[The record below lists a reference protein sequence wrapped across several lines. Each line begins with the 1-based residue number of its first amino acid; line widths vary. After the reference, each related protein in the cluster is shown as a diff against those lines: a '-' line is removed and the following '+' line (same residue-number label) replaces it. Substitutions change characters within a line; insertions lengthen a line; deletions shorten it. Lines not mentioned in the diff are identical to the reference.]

1 MTIAPTSLDP
11 SRTHARVVHALN
23 RFGLRRLRLTTGL
36 ILFVYVGCHLT
47 NHALGNISL
56 EWMERGLLVQK
67 SIWQSLPGTIALY
80 FALATHLSLGIWAL
94 YERRHYG
101 WTAADVVQIVLG
113 LTVPLL
119 LAHHLVVTRIDFSV
133 YGTEKGYVQE
143 LYSFWVASQFWG
155 TVQVLL
161 VIVAW
166 IHGCLGVYFWL
177 RLKAFFVSYA
187 PLLLAAATLLPVLAL
202 LGFLQGGR
210 TVLALVNDNSWRAAN
225 LAANHTGT
233 PTENAQLETC
243 FSWILLVFAAA
254 VALALASRGLRTF
267 RERTRAFIRLH
278 YPNGRVARVPRGFS
292 VLEGSLQAGIPHAC
306 ICGGRARCSTCRV
319 RIVGDHQKL
328 PPPSEVE
335 LAVLARVRAGPSVR
349 LACQLR
355 PLGDISVVPLVPAH
369 VSAQELRRRTLAR
382 GGQERFIVVLV
393 ADMRGSTQFALRHLP
408 FDVVFTIGSFVDAL
422 GRGIAEAGGH
432 PNQFIGDGILAMF
445 GVDCAPQEACRRA
458 LRAAVKIAEN
468 VAELNEIMAPE
479 WGEPVRFGIG
489 IHGGEAIVGEI
500 GYRDNMIFTA
510 LGDPANVASRL
521 QDQCKEF
528 KCEVVVSE
536 DVCRI
541 SGLPLQDFPRH
552 AVTLRGRSAPISACA
567 VTRAAD
573 LAAWTGGETI
583 DDFTVRE
590 RLDVNLK
597 T

>member
-1 MTIAPTSLDP
+1 MTVASYSSDL
-11 SRTHARVVHALN
+11 SRFYARAVQVAR

-36 ILFVYVGCHLT
+36 ILFGYIGCHLT

-56 EWMERGLLVQK
+56 DWMERGLVLHK
-67 SIWQSLPGTIALY
+67 WIWQSVPGTLALY
-80 FALATHLSLGIWAL
+80 GALTTHLSLGIWAL

-101 WTAADVVQIVLG
+101 WTAADVAQLLLG
-113 LTVPLL
+113 LTIPLL

-143 LYSFWVASQFWG
+143 LYSFWVASHFWG

-177 RLKAFFVSYA
+177 RIKPNFPAWA
-187 PLLLAAATLLPVLAL
+187 PLLLAVAVLLPVLAL

-210 TVLALVNDNSWRAAN
+210 AILALMNDAAWRAAN
-225 LAANHTGT
+225 LAADHTGT
-233 PTENAQLETC
+233 AAENAHLETC
-243 FSWILLVFAAA
+243 FSWIVLVFAAA
-254 VALALASRGLRTF
+254 VVLALAARALRMF
-267 RERTRAFIRLH
+267 RERTRRFVRLH
-278 YPNGRVARVPRGFS
+278 YPDGRVARVPQGFS
-292 VLEGSLQAGIPHAC
+292 VLEGSLSAGIPHAS
-306 ICGGRARCSTCRV
+306 ICGGRARCSTCSVRV
-319 RIVGDHQKL
+319 VGDHHKL

-335 LAVLARVRAGPSVR
+335 LAVLARVKAGPSVR

-355 PLGDISVVPLVPAH
+355 PTSDISIVPLVPAH
-369 VSAQELRRRTLAR
+369 VSRQELRRRTLAR

-408 FDVVFTIGSFVDAL
+408 FDVVFTLGSFVDAL
-422 GRGIAEAGGH
+422 GRAIAEAGGY
-432 PNQFIGDGILAMF
+432 PNQFIGDGLLGMF
-445 GVDCAPQEACRRA
+445 GVDCGPGEACRRA
-458 LRAAVKIAEN
+458 LRAAVRIADN
-468 VAELNEIMAPE
+468 VAELNGIMAAE

-500 GYRDNMIFTA
+500 GYRDNMVFTA

-528 KCEVVVSE
+528 GCEVVVSE

-541 SGLPLQDFPRH
+541 SRLPLQDLPRH
-552 AVTLRGRSAPISACA
+552 TIALRGRNDPISACA
-567 VTRAAD
+567 VARATD
-573 LAAWTGGETI
+573 LAPWIG
-583 DDFTVRE
+583 DDESEQFAVGPVSVRGS
-590 RLDVNLK
+590 
-597 T
+597 

>member
-1 MTIAPTSLDP
+1 MTVASYSSDL
-11 SRTHARVVHALN
+11 SRFYARAVQVAR

-36 ILFVYVGCHLT
+36 ILFGYIGCHLT

-56 EWMERGLLVQK
+56 DWMERGLVLHK
-67 SIWQSLPGTIALY
+67 WIWQSVPGTLALY
-80 FALATHLSLGIWAL
+80 GALTTHLSLGIWAL

-101 WTAADVVQIVLG
+101 WTAADVAQLLLG
-113 LTVPLL
+113 LTIPLL

-143 LYSFWVASQFWG
+143 LYSFWVASHFWG

-177 RLKAFFVSYA
+177 RIKPNFPAWA
-187 PLLLAAATLLPVLAL
+187 PLLLAVAVLLPVLAL

-210 TVLALVNDNSWRAAN
+210 AILALMNDAAWRAAN
-225 LAANHTGT
+225 LAADHTGT
-233 PTENAQLETC
+233 AAENAHLETC
-243 FSWILLVFAAA
+243 FSWIVLVFAAA
-254 VALALASRGLRTF
+254 VVLALAARALRMF
-267 RERTRAFIRLH
+267 RERTRRFVRLH
-278 YPNGRVARVPRGFS
+278 YPDGRVARVPQGFS
-292 VLEGSLQAGIPHAC
+292 VLEGSLSAGIPHAS

-319 RIVGDHQKL
+319 RVVGDHHKL
-328 PPPSEVE
+328 PAPSEVE
-335 LAVLARVRAGPSVR
+335 LAVLARVKAGPSVR

-355 PLGDISVVPLVPAH
+355 PTSDISIVPLVPAH
-369 VSAQELRRRTLAR
+369 VSRQELRRRTLAR

-408 FDVVFTIGSFVDAL
+408 FDVVFTLGSFVDAL
-422 GRGIAEAGGH
+422 GRAIAEAGGY
-432 PNQFIGDGILAMF
+432 PNQFIGDGLLGMF
-445 GVDCAPQEACRRA
+445 GVDCGPGEACRRA
-458 LRAAVKIAEN
+458 LRAAVRIADN
-468 VAELNEIMAPE
+468 VAELNGIMAAE

-500 GYRDNMIFTA
+500 GYRDNMVFTA

-528 KCEVVVSE
+528 GCEVVVSE

-541 SGLPLQDFPRH
+541 SRLPLQDLPRH
-552 AVTLRGRSAPISACA
+552 TIALRGRNDPISACA
-567 VTRAAD
+567 VARATD
-573 LAAWTGGETI
+573 LAPWIG
-583 DDFTVRE
+583 DDESEQFAVGPVSVRGS
-590 RLDVNLK
+590 
-597 T
+597 

>member
-1 MTIAPTSLDP
+1 MTVASYSSDL
-11 SRTHARVVHALN
+11 SRFYARAVQVAR

-36 ILFVYVGCHLT
+36 ILFGYIGCHLT

-56 EWMERGLLVQK
+56 DWMERGLVLHK
-67 SIWQSLPGTIALY
+67 WIWQSVPGTLALY
-80 FALATHLSLGIWAL
+80 GALATHLSLGIWAL

-101 WTAADVVQIVLG
+101 WTAVDVAQLLLG
-113 LTVPLL
+113 LTIPLL

-143 LYSFWVASQFWG
+143 LYSFWVASHFWG

-177 RLKAFFVSYA
+177 RIKPSFPDWAP
-187 PLLLAAATLLPVLAL
+187 PLLAVAILLPVLAL

-210 TVLALVNDNSWRAAN
+210 AVLVLMNDAAWRAAN
-225 LAANHTGT
+225 LAADHTGT
-233 PTENAQLETC
+233 AAENARLETC
-243 FSWILLVFAAA
+243 FSWIVLVFAAA
-254 VALALASRGLRTF
+254 VGLALVARALRMF
-267 RERTRAFIRLH
+267 RERTRRFVRLH
-278 YPNGRVARVPRGFS
+278 YPDGRVARVPQGFS
-292 VLEGSLQAGIPHAC
+292 VLEGSLSAGIPHTS

-319 RIVGDHQKL
+319 RVVGDHHKL

-335 LAVLARVRAGPSVR
+335 LAVLARVKAEPSVR

-355 PLGDISVVPLVPAH
+355 PTGDISIVPLVPAG
-369 VSAQELRRRTLAR
+369 VSRKELRRRTLAR

-408 FDVVFTIGSFVDAL
+408 FDVVFTLGSFVDAL
-422 GRGIAEAGGH
+422 GRAIAEAGGY
-432 PNQFIGDGILAMF
+432 PNQFIGDGLLGMF
-445 GVDCAPQEACRRA
+445 GVDCGPGEACRRA
-458 LRAAVKIAEN
+458 LRAAVRIADN
-468 VAELNEIMAPE
+468 VAELNGIMAAE
-479 WGEPVRFGIG
+479 WGEPVQFGIG

-500 GYRDNMIFTA
+500 GYRDNMVFTA

-528 KCEVVVSE
+528 GCEVVVSE

-541 SGLPLQDFPRH
+541 SRLPLQDLPRH
-552 AVTLRGRSAPISACA
+552 TIALRGRNDPISACA
-567 VTRAAD
+567 VARATD
-573 LAAWTGGETI
+573 LAPWIG
-583 DDFTVRE
+583 DDESEQFAVGPVSVRGS
-590 RLDVNLK
+590 
-597 T
+597 

>member
-1 MTIAPTSLDP
+1 MTAASYSSDL
-11 SRTHARVVHALN
+11 SRLSAKAVQVAR

-36 ILFVYVGCHLT
+36 ILFAYVGCHLT

-56 EWMERGLLVQK
+56 DWMERGLVLHK
-67 SIWQSLPGTIALY
+67 WIWQSVPGTLALY
-80 FALATHLSLGIWAL
+80 GALTTHLSLGIWAL

-101 WTAADVVQIVLG
+101 WTAADAAQLVLG
-113 LTVPLL
+113 LAIPLL

-143 LYSFWVASQFWG
+143 LYSFWVASHFWG

-177 RLKAFFVSYA
+177 RIKPNFPAWA
-187 PLLLAAATLLPVLAL
+187 PPLLAVAVLLPILAL

-210 TVLALVNDNSWRAAN
+210 AILALMNDAAWRVAN
-225 LAANHTGT
+225 LAADHTGT
-233 PTENAQLETC
+233 AAENAHLETC
-243 FSWILLVFAAA
+243 FSWILLIFAAA
-254 VALALASRGLRTF
+254 VALALAARALRMF
-267 RERTRAFIRLH
+267 RERTRRFIRLH
-278 YPNGRVARVPRGFS
+278 YPDGRIARVPHGFS
-292 VLEGSLQAGIPHAC
+292 VLEGSLSAGIPHAC

-319 RIVGDHQKL
+319 RVVGDHHKL

-335 LAVLARVRAGPSVR
+335 RAVLARVKAEPSVR

-355 PLGDISVVPLVPAH
+355 PTGDISIVPLVPAR
-369 VSAQELRRRTLAR
+369 VSRQELRRRTLAR

-408 FDVVFTIGSFVDAL
+408 FDVVFTLGSFVDAL

-432 PNQFIGDGILAMF
+432 PNQFIGDGLLGMF
-445 GVDCAPQEACRRA
+445 GVDCDPGEACRRA
-458 LRAAVKIAEN
+458 LRAAVRIADN
-468 VAELNEIMAPE
+468 VAELNGIMAAE

-500 GYRDNMIFTA
+500 GYRDNMVFTA

-541 SGLPLQDFPRH
+541 SRLPLQDLPRH
-552 AVTLRGRSAPISACA
+552 TIALRGRTDPISACA
-567 VTRAAD
+567 VARAVD
-573 LAAWTGGETI
+573 LAAWIG
-583 DDFTVRE
+583 DDE
-590 RLDVNLK
+590 SE
-597 T
+597 

>member
-1 MTIAPTSLDP
+1 MTAASYSSDL
-11 SRTHARVVHALN
+11 SRLSAKAVQVAR

-36 ILFVYVGCHLT
+36 ILFAYVGCHLT

-56 EWMERGLLVQK
+56 DWMERGLVLHK
-67 SIWQSLPGTIALY
+67 WIWQSVPGTLALY
-80 FALATHLSLGIWAL
+80 GALTTHLSLGIWAL

-101 WTAADVVQIVLG
+101 WTAADAAQLVLG
-113 LTVPLL
+113 LAIPLL

-143 LYSFWVASQFWG
+143 LYSFWVASHFWG

-177 RLKAFFVSYA
+177 RIKPNFPAWA
-187 PLLLAAATLLPVLAL
+187 PPLLAVAVLLPILAL

-210 TVLALVNDNSWRAAN
+210 AILALMNDAAWRVAN
-225 LAANHTGT
+225 LAADHTGT
-233 PTENAQLETC
+233 AAENAHLETC
-243 FSWILLVFAAA
+243 FSWILLIFAAA
-254 VALALASRGLRTF
+254 VALALAARALRMF
-267 RERTRAFIRLH
+267 RERTRRFIRLH
-278 YPNGRVARVPRGFS
+278 YPDGRIARVPHGFS
-292 VLEGSLQAGIPHAC
+292 VLEGSLSAGIPHAC

-319 RIVGDHQKL
+319 RVVGDHHKL

-335 LAVLARVRAGPSVR
+335 RAVLARVKAEPSVR

-355 PLGDISVVPLVPAH
+355 PTGDISIVPLVPAR
-369 VSAQELRRRTLAR
+369 VSRQELRRRTLAR

-408 FDVVFTIGSFVDAL
+408 FDVVLTLGSFVDAL

-432 PNQFIGDGILAMF
+432 PNQFIGDGLLGMF
-445 GVDCAPQEACRRA
+445 GVDCDPGEACRRA
-458 LRAAVKIAEN
+458 LRAAVRIADN
-468 VAELNEIMAPE
+468 VAELNGIMAAE

-500 GYRDNMIFTA
+500 GYRDNMVFTA

-541 SGLPLQDFPRH
+541 SRLPLQDLPRH
-552 AVTLRGRSAPISACA
+552 TIALRGRTDPISACA
-567 VTRAAD
+567 VARAVD
-573 LAAWTGGETI
+573 LAAWIG
-583 DDFTVRE
+583 DDE
-590 RLDVNLK
+590 SE
-597 T
+597 

>member
-1 MTIAPTSLDP
+1 MTVTSYSSDL
-11 SRTHARVVHALN
+11 SRAYTQGVHAAR

-36 ILFVYVGCHLT
+36 ILFVYVGCHLA

-56 EWMERGLLVQK
+56 AWMERGLLVQK
-67 SIWQSLPGTIALY
+67 WIWQSLPGTIALY
-80 FALATHLSLGIWAL
+80 FALATHLLLGIWAL

-101 WTAADVVQIVLG
+101 WKVADVAQLVLG
-113 LTVPLL
+113 LTIPLL

-143 LYSFWVASQFWG
+143 LYAFWVASHFWG

-177 RLKAFFVSYA
+177 RLKPFFAIYA

-210 TVLALVNDNSWRAAN
+210 TVLALVNDGAWRAAN
-225 LAANHTGT
+225 LGANHTGT
-233 PTENAQLETC
+233 PSENAHLETC
-243 FSWILLVFAAA
+243 FDWILLIFVTA
-254 VALALASRGLRTF
+254 VALALAARGLRTF
-267 RERTRAFIRLH
+267 RERTRRFIRLH
-278 YPNGRVARVPRGFS
+278 YPNGRVARVPHGFS
-292 VLEGSLQAGIPHAC
+292 VLEGSLLAGIPHAC

-319 RIVGDHQKL
+319 RIVGNHQEL
-328 PPPSEVE
+328 PPPSEIE
-335 LAVLARVRAGPSVR
+335 LAVLARVQAGPSVR

-355 PLGDISVVPLVPAH
+355 PLSDISVVPLVPAH

-382 GGQERFIVVLV
+382 GGEERFIVVLV

-432 PNQFIGDGILAMF
+432 PNQFIGDGLLGMF
-445 GVDCAPQEACRRA
+445 GVDCGPEEACRRA
-458 LRAAVKIAEN
+458 LRAAVQIADN

-500 GYRDNMIFTA
+500 GYRENMVFTA

-528 KCEVVVSE
+528 TCEVVVSE
-536 DVCRI
+536 DVCTL
-541 SGLPLQDFPRH
+541 SGLPLQDLPRH
-552 AVTLRGRSAPISACA
+552 AITLRGRADPISACA
-567 VTRAAD
+567 VARASD
-573 LAAWTGGETI
+573 LAWRIGDASAHNPEPLTG
-583 DDFTVRE
+583 VMPP
-590 RLDVNLK
+590 L
-597 T
+597 